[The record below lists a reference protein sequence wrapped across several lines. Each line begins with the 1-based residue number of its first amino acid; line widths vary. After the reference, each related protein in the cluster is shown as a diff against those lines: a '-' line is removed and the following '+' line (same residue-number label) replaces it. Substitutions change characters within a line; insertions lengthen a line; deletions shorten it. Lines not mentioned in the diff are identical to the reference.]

1 MTLPGNRGYNGS
13 GPDPRA
19 DRKERRNRYSTVVNR
34 VAIQAGTAS
43 LGRGVCPVL
52 VGVCLLAAP
61 AVSRATEF
69 EMAKLPVTE
78 PNLCLACHLVTNP
91 TPTRSDL
98 NPFGADFLAN
108 GRIWDLELASL
119 DSDGDGC
126 LNGVEIGDSDGDG
139 RADGNVTEQTGNPGV
154 PDECGSGSLVDE
166 ELWGNLK
173 AMFDGR

>member
-1 MTLPGNRGYNGS
+1 MVRG
-13 GPDPRA
+13 
-19 DRKERRNRYSTVVNR
+19 
-34 VAIQAGTAS
+34 AIQAGTA
-43 LGRGVCPVL
+43 LRGRGVCPVL
-52 VGVCLLAAP
+52 ALVCLLAAP
-61 AVSRATEF
+61 PGVLATEF

-78 PNLCLACHLVTNP
+78 PNLCLACHQLTNP
-91 TPTRSDL
+91 TSGRSDL

-154 PDECGSGSLVDE
+154 SDECGSGSLVDE